1 LENYKAIKAGQLKD
15 KESQNKTN
23 PIRKLSPNQSSLSN
37 VKSTSAEN
45 LNSKTSGGAPKII
58 VNEQQQQQPQELETY
73 NQNALFENMN
83 DSENSDVSDEDEN
96 ESEIDEEDETDDD
109 EQNYENYISHNEL
122 RYNITNDDTTDST
135 SRTTDVTILN
145 QNNSSIEDTS
155 HNFNDESPL
164 SVKKT
169 KKSKP
174 DSKEKSKKIDK
185 KTKKESS
192 TSLNIK
198 SKENKNESL
207 NLLNGNVIQKAKN
220 VKILSGER
228 KIDEKLRGD
237 ANFFNKSGNF

>member
-23 PIRKLSPNQSSLSN
+23 PLRKLSPNQTSLSN

-45 LNSKTSGGAPKII
+45 LNTKTREAPKII
-58 VNEQQQQQPQELETY
+58 VNEQQQQQELETY

-96 ESEIDEEDETDDD
+96 ESELDEEDESDDD

-169 KKSKP
+169 KKSKS

-192 TSLNIK
+192 TSLNVK

-207 NLLNGNVIQKAKN
+207 NSLNGNVIQKAKN

-228 KIDEKLRGD
+228 KIDDKLRG
-237 ANFFNKSGNF
+237 NTNIFNKSGNF

>member
-1 LENYKAIKAGQLKD
+1 MENYKAIKAGQLKD

-23 PIRKLSPNQSSLSN
+23 PLRKLSPNQTSLSN

-45 LNSKTSGGAPKII
+45 LNTKTREAPKII
-58 VNEQQQQQPQELETY
+58 VNEQQQQQELETY

-96 ESEIDEEDETDDD
+96 ESELDEEDESDDD

-169 KKSKP
+169 KKSKS

-192 TSLNIK
+192 TSLNVK

-207 NLLNGNVIQKAKN
+207 NSLNGNVIQKAKN

-228 KIDEKLRGD
+228 KIDDKLRG
-237 ANFFNKSGNF
+237 NTNIFNKSGNF